1 MENLQVMFDSLVGYL
16 VGMAIVE
23 VVVKPLVVRV
33 GKKTLQKIDESSP
46 AASVVIPDWLF
57 EELPSER
64 EYDV

>member
-16 VGMAIVE
+16 VGMGLVE
-23 VVVKPLVVRV
+23 VIVKPVVVRV
-33 GKKTLQKIDESSP
+33 GKKTLQKIDESSS

-64 EYDV
+64 EYDL